1 MKSIKYYSIYKQ
13 IGLYLYRTF
22 KTKKFKKVKGFSVF
36 LNYKLVENNPF
47 KLNAMPSIFLRTIP
61 KKSSLTTL

>member
-1 MKSIKYYSIYKQ
+1 MKSMKYCSIYKQ
-13 IGLYLYRTF
+13 IGLYLHRTF

-47 KLNAMPSIFLRTIP
+47 KLNVMPSIFLRTFPRKI
-61 KKSSLTTL
+61 